1 MKHRLAA
8 VAFGILVVL
17 VYSTGAEMRGEAL
30 DWSASARTALAAGIA
45 WLLLVPV
52 VIAADRQLPIARD
65 VLYPRL
71 LLHVPLSVVVSWA
84 FAYVYYGA
92 SRALGVPVETGAARP
107 ARRSR
112 RSTASTGWSTG
123 PSSAG
128 TSPPSTRIRSRD
140 RTVRTAELER
150 LLTQS
155 RLDTLRTQL
164 HPHFLFN
171 ALNAISAHVESAPR
185 TARWMLEQ
193 LGDLLRL
200 ALDHAEDQVIPLQ
213 RELAFVDRYMKLQKV
228 RYEDRL
234 DVVLDVDPLALQ
246 ALVPTFIL
254 QPLLENAIRHGIA
267 TRSTPG
273 QIEIQAWCEGD
284 ALHLSVRDDGPGP
297 RRRTGTSSAAP
308 ASGCPTRAS
317 GSSAS
322 TAIARASRSPARSAP
337 ASRSTCDSRSS
348 ARPSRATAPRRA
360 APRATRGRSIAR
372 ATRDARRPL
381 SAGGASPGC
390 PRGCRPDGGDG
401 GGRRRSVHSGAV
413 TTSLQPTIS
422 PIGIGC
428 LSSAA

>member
-71 LLHVPLSVVVSWA
+71 LLHVPLSIVVSWA

-92 SRALGVPVETGAARP
+92 SRALGVPVET
-107 ARRSR
+107 SLL
-112 RSTASTGWSTG
+112 TG
-123 PSSAG
+123 PPFSAFHRFNWLVYWAVIG
-128 TSPPSTRIRSRD
+128 WYVASEYQDQARD

-284 ALHLSVRDDGPGP
+284 ALHLSVRDDGPGLSVNWDIE
-297 RRRTGTSSAAP
+297 RQAGVGLSN
-308 ASGCPTRAS
+308 TRERLKRLYGDRQS
-317 GSSAS
+317 F
-322 TAIARASRSPARSAP
+322 AIAGAVGSGVQVDLRFPLQRAVESRDGAA
-337 ASRSTCDSRSS
+337 
-348 ARPSRATAPRRA
+348 RA
-360 APRATRGRSIAR
+360 APVSGRF
-372 ATRDARRPL
+372 
-381 SAGGASPGC
+381 
-390 PRGCRPDGGDG
+390 
-401 GGRRRSVHSGAV
+401 
-413 TTSLQPTIS
+413 
-422 PIGIGC
+422 
-428 LSSAA
+428 

>member
-1 MKHRLAA
+1 VKHRLAA

-30 DWSASARTALAAGIA
+30 DWSASARTAMAAGLA
-45 WLLLVPV
+45 WLLLVPL
-52 VIAADRQLPIARD
+52 VIAADHQLPIARD

-71 LLHVPLSVVVSWA
+71 LLHVPLSVAVSWA

-92 SRALGVPVETGAARP
+92 SRLLGVPMDAALLGGSPFSAFHRFNWLVYW
-107 ARRSR
+107 AVIGWYV
-112 RSTASTGWSTG
+112 ASEYQDQV
-123 PSSAG
+123 
-128 TSPPSTRIRSRD
+128 RD

-284 ALHLSVRDDGPGP
+284 VLHLSVRDDGPGLAANWDLERGAGVGLSNTRERLKRLYGDGQSFRIAGPVGTGVQVDLRFPLQRAERQSPP
-297 RRRTGTSSAAP
+297 RAA
-308 ASGCPTRAS
+308 T
-317 GSSAS
+317 
-322 TAIARASRSPARSAP
+322 
-337 ASRSTCDSRSS
+337 RSS
-348 ARPSRATAPRRA
+348 
-360 APRATRGRSIAR
+360 
-372 ATRDARRPL
+372 
-381 SAGGASPGC
+381 
-390 PRGCRPDGGDG
+390 
-401 GGRRRSVHSGAV
+401 
-413 TTSLQPTIS
+413 
-422 PIGIGC
+422 
-428 LSSAA
+428 

>member
-1 MKHRLAA
+1 MANDNIIRAPQTHPPQTNTVKHRLAA

-92 SRALGVPVETGAARP
+92 SRALGLPVETSLLTGSPVSAFHRFNWLVYWVVIGWYV
-107 ARRSR
+107 
-112 RSTASTGWSTG
+112 ASEYQDQ
-123 PSSAG
+123 A
-128 TSPPSTRIRSRD
+128 RD

-267 TRSTPG
+267 TRSAPG

-284 ALHLSVRDDGPGP
+284 ALHLSVRDDGPGLAVNWDIE
-297 RRRTGTSSAAP
+297 RQAGVGLSN
-308 ASGCPTRAS
+308 TRERLKRLYGDRQS
-317 GSSAS
+317 F
-322 TAIARASRSPARSAP
+322 AIAGAVGAGVQVDLRFPLQRAVE
-337 ASRSTCDSRSS
+337 
-348 ARPSRATAPRRA
+348 PRDGA
-360 APRATRGRSIAR
+360 AR
-372 ATRDARRPL
+372 ATPAR
-381 SAGGASPGC
+381 
-390 PRGCRPDGGDG
+390 
-401 GGRRRSVHSGAV
+401 GRA
-413 TTSLQPTIS
+413 
-422 PIGIGC
+422 
-428 LSSAA
+428 

>member
-1 MKHRLAA
+1 M
-8 VAFGILVVL
+8 
-17 VYSTGAEMRGEAL
+17 
-30 DWSASARTALAAGIA
+30 
-45 WLLLVPV
+45 
-52 VIAADRQLPIARD
+52 
-65 VLYPRL
+65 
-71 LLHVPLSVVVSWA
+71 
-84 FAYVYYGA
+84 
-92 SRALGVPVETGAARP
+92 
-107 ARRSR
+107 
-112 RSTASTGWSTG
+112 
-123 PSSAG
+123 
-128 TSPPSTRIRSRD
+128 RD

-284 ALHLSVRDDGPGP
+284 ALHLSVRDDGPGLAANWDLERGP
-297 RRRTGTSSAAP
+297 GSA
-308 ASGCPTRAS
+308 CPTRAS
-317 GSSAS
+317 GSGAS
-322 TAIARASRSPARSAP
+322 TAIARASASPAPVGVRRPGRPALSAP
-337 ASRSTCDSRSS
+337 ARGRI
-348 ARPSRATAPRRA
+348 ARRRHARRA
-360 APRATRGRSIAR
+360 AAGPEGPDQRERAA
-372 ATRDARRPL
+372 ADA
-381 SAGGASPGC
+381 STAAAWPGC
-390 PRGCRPDGGDG
+390 PRGRRPGGGDG
-401 GGRRRSVHSGAV
+401 GGRRRSSSSGAV

>member
-1 MKHRLAA
+1 MTILSGPQTRPVKHRLAA
-8 VAFGILVVL
+8 VAFLILVVL

-84 FAYVYYGA
+84 FAYVYYGS
-92 SRALGVPVETGAARP
+92 SRALGVPVETALLTGSPVSAFHRFNWLVYWAVIGWYV
-107 ARRSR
+107 
-112 RSTASTGWSTG
+112 ASEYQDQ
-123 PSSAG
+123 A
-128 TSPPSTRIRSRD
+128 RD

-267 TRSTPG
+267 TRSAPG

-284 ALHLSVRDDGPGP
+284 ALHLSVRDDGPGLSVNWDIERQAGVGLSNTRERLKRLYGDRQSFAIAGAVGAGVQVDLRFPLQRAVEP
-297 RRRTGTSSAAP
+297 REGAARAAP
-308 ASGCPTRAS
+308 A
-317 GSSAS
+317 
-322 TAIARASRSPARSAP
+322 
-337 ASRSTCDSRSS
+337 
-348 ARPSRATAPRRA
+348 
-360 APRATRGRSIAR
+360 RGRS
-372 ATRDARRPL
+372 
-381 SAGGASPGC
+381 
-390 PRGCRPDGGDG
+390 
-401 GGRRRSVHSGAV
+401 
-413 TTSLQPTIS
+413 
-422 PIGIGC
+422 
-428 LSSAA
+428 

>member
-1 MKHRLAA
+1 MTILSTPPHTHTVKHRLAA
-8 VAFGILVVL
+8 IAFGILVVL

-30 DWSASARTALAAGIA
+30 DVSTSARTALAAGIA

-52 VIAADRQLPIARD
+52 VIAADRQLPLARD

-92 SRALGVPVETGAARP
+92 SRALGVPVETAVLTGSPVSAFHRFNWLVYWVVIGWYV
-107 ARRSR
+107 
-112 RSTASTGWSTG
+112 ASEYQDQ
-123 PSSAG
+123 A
-128 TSPPSTRIRSRD
+128 RD

-267 TRSTPG
+267 TRSAPG

-284 ALHLSVRDDGPGP
+284 ALHLSVRDDGPGLAVNWDIE
-297 RRRTGTSSAAP
+297 RQAGVGLSN
-308 ASGCPTRAS
+308 TRERLKRLYGDRQS
-317 GSSAS
+317 F
-322 TAIARASRSPARSAP
+322 AIAGAVGAGVQVDLRFPLQRAVEPRDGASAP
-337 ASRSTCDSRSS
+337 
-348 ARPSRATAPRRA
+348 PAPRPPGSEAAGRA
-360 APRATRGRSIAR
+360 DDGAAAEPVNSVV
-372 ATRDARRPL
+372 
-381 SAGGASPGC
+381 ASPGC
-390 PRGCRPDGGDG
+390 PTGCRQDGGDG
-401 GGRRRSVHSGAV
+401 GGHRRSS
-413 TTSLQPTIS
+413 T
-422 PIGIGC
+422 
-428 LSSAA
+428 AAP

>member
-1 MKHRLAA
+1 MTILSGPPPTHPPQIQPVKHRLAA

-30 DWSASARTALAAGIA
+30 DWSASARTALAAGIG
-45 WLLLVPV
+45 WLLLVPM

-92 SRALGVPVETGAARP
+92 SRALGVPVETALL
-107 ARRSR
+107 
-112 RSTASTGWSTG
+112 TG
-123 PSSAG
+123 PPLSAFHRFNWLVYWAVIG
-128 TSPPSTRIRSRD
+128 WYVASEYQDQARD

-267 TRSTPG
+267 TRSAPG

-284 ALHLSVRDDGPGP
+284 ALHLSVRDDGPGLSVNWDIERQAGVGLSNTRERLKRLYGDRQSFAIAGAVGSGVQVDLRFPLQRAVEP
-297 RRRTGTSSAAP
+297 RDGAARAAP
-308 ASGCPTRAS
+308 ASRF
-317 GSSAS
+317 
-322 TAIARASRSPARSAP
+322 
-337 ASRSTCDSRSS
+337 
-348 ARPSRATAPRRA
+348 
-360 APRATRGRSIAR
+360 
-372 ATRDARRPL
+372 
-381 SAGGASPGC
+381 
-390 PRGCRPDGGDG
+390 
-401 GGRRRSVHSGAV
+401 
-413 TTSLQPTIS
+413 
-422 PIGIGC
+422 
-428 LSSAA
+428 

>member
-17 VYSTGAEMRGEAL
+17 VYSTGAELRGEAL
-30 DWSASARTALAAGIA
+30 DWSGSARTALAAGLA
-45 WLLLVPV
+45 WLLLVPL
-52 VIAADRQLPIARD
+52 VIAVDHQLPIARD

-71 LLHVPLSVVVSWA
+71 LLHVPLSVAVSWA

-92 SRALGVPVETGAARP
+92 SRLLGVPMDPVLLGGSPFSAFHRFNWLVYWAVIGWYV
-107 ARRSR
+107 
-112 RSTASTGWSTG
+112 ASEYQDQV
-123 PSSAG
+123 
-128 TSPPSTRIRSRD
+128 RD

-171 ALNAISAHVESAPR
+171 ALNAISANVESAPR

-273 QIEIQAWCEGD
+273 QIEIQAWCEGEV
-284 ALHLSVRDDGPGP
+284 LHLSVRDDGPGLAANWDLERGAGVGLSNTRERLKRLYGDGQSFRIAGP
-297 RRRTGTSSAAP
+297 VGTGVQVDLRFPLRRAERQPPPGAA
-308 ASGCPTRAS
+308 T
-317 GSSAS
+317 
-322 TAIARASRSPARSAP
+322 
-337 ASRSTCDSRSS
+337 
-348 ARPSRATAPRRA
+348 RPS
-360 APRATRGRSIAR
+360 
-372 ATRDARRPL
+372 
-381 SAGGASPGC
+381 
-390 PRGCRPDGGDG
+390 
-401 GGRRRSVHSGAV
+401 
-413 TTSLQPTIS
+413 
-422 PIGIGC
+422 
-428 LSSAA
+428 

>member
-1 MKHRLAA
+1 VKHRLAA
-8 VAFGILVVL
+8 FAFGILVIL
-17 VYSTGAEMRGEAL
+17 VYSTGAELRGEAL
-30 DWSASARTALAAGIA
+30 DWGASARAAFAACLG
-45 WLLLVPV
+45 WLLLVPL
-52 VIAADRQLPIARD
+52 VIAADRRMPVARD

-71 LLHVPLSVVVSWA
+71 LLHVPLSLAVSWA

-92 SRALGVPVETGAARP
+92 SLILRAPVDP
-107 ARRSR
+107 AMLAGPPLSAFHRANRLVYWAVIGWYV
-112 RSTASTGWSTG
+112 ASEYQDQV
-123 PSSAG
+123 
-128 TSPPSTRIRSRD
+128 RN

-150 LLTQS
+150 LLAQS

-171 ALNAISAHVESAPR
+171 ALNAISANVESAPR

-273 QIEIQAWCEGD
+273 QIEIQAWCEEE
-284 ALHLSVRDDGPGP
+284 ALHLSVRDDGPGLP
-297 RRRTGTSSAAP
+297 ANWDLERGAGVGLSNTRERLRRLYGERQSF
-308 ASGCPTRAS
+308 R
-317 GSSAS
+317 
-322 TAIARASRSPARSAP
+322 I
-337 ASRSTCDSRSS
+337 
-348 ARPSRATAPRRA
+348 
-360 APRATRGRSIAR
+360 
-372 ATRDARRPL
+372 
-381 SAGGASPGC
+381 
-390 PRGCRPDGGDG
+390 
-401 GGRRRSVHSGAV
+401 SGAV
-413 TTSLQPTIS
+413 GAGVQVDLRFPLQRAQPEPHGTAHRERVMS
-422 PIGIGC
+422 
-428 LSSAA
+428 

>member
-1 MKHRLAA
+1 MTILSGPPGRIPRDIPVKHRLAA

-92 SRALGVPVETGAARP
+92 SRALGVPVETALL
-107 ARRSR
+107 
-112 RSTASTGWSTG
+112 TG
-123 PSSAG
+123 PPFSAFHRFNWLVYWAVIG
-128 TSPPSTRIRSRD
+128 WYVASEYQDQARD

-267 TRSTPG
+267 TRSAPG

-284 ALHLSVRDDGPGP
+284 ALHLSVRDDGPGLSVNWDIERQAGVGLSNTRERLKRLYGDRQSFAIAGAVGAGVQVDLRFP
-297 RRRTGTSSAAP
+297 LQRAVESRDGAARAAP
-308 ASGCPTRAS
+308 ASRF
-317 GSSAS
+317 
-322 TAIARASRSPARSAP
+322 
-337 ASRSTCDSRSS
+337 
-348 ARPSRATAPRRA
+348 
-360 APRATRGRSIAR
+360 
-372 ATRDARRPL
+372 
-381 SAGGASPGC
+381 
-390 PRGCRPDGGDG
+390 
-401 GGRRRSVHSGAV
+401 
-413 TTSLQPTIS
+413 
-422 PIGIGC
+422 
-428 LSSAA
+428 